1 MTEQEKI
8 ALKEAFKEYPEQSL
22 IGHKKRLAYQ
32 RGWLKGYQTA
42 RQNVLQELADESKKL
57 EE

>member
-1 MTEQEKI
+1 MTEQEKT
-8 ALKEAFKEYPEQSL
+8 ALKEAFKEYSEQSL

-42 RQNVLQELADESKKL
+42 KDEEKKL
-57 EE
+57 KE

>member
-1 MTEQEKI
+1 MTEQEKT

-22 IGHKKRLAYQ
+22 ISHKKRLAYQ
-32 RGWLKGYQTA
+32 IGWLKGYQTA
-42 RQNVLQELADESKKL
+42 RLNVLQELADEAKKL